1 MISGVFKKAL
11 RLFWF
16 LPAVLLWA
24 SFPPLAEKTNVF
36 FALAPLLWF
45 ARNKTPRESFRLWFL
60 NGFLFWVATL
70 AWMPAIVKNGGPWP
84 LVVLGWAGLAAYCA
98 LYFGAFG
105 FLSAKIWEKVGVSYF
120 RRVLVLLFAEPIL
133 FAALELLRS
142 RLFGGF
148 AWNHIGVASV
158 NAGFV
163 APLAIGGVYLST
175 AIAVLV
181 NGTVASIAERVLA
194 PWIAARGRKI
204 SLAGGELFIKDPERE
219 FLSLPR
225 WVRSIETILPI
236 LLAWALYSA
245 GSFFAAPQKCERE
258 LSKTLK
264 VALVQRNFPCAFSAE
279 ESNPNDEYTRHL
291 KMASLLKPDLIV
303 LPESA
308 FCEFAPFDSAVAGKV
323 ASWMLSL
330 GNAKGILAGGSRSEK
345 GALFNSAALYLREG
359 ADGKLSRQYYDK
371 VHLVPFGE
379 FIPGDKIFPVLQKLA
394 PVGSCT
400 SGELKLL
407 DFEGIKIGAAICFED
422 TDSAQ
427 IRKLAQMGADV
438 LIFITNDSWFS
449 GSDETEQHAWQA
461 VARAV
466 ETALPVIRVGN
477 SGVTGIIYPSGKA
490 SWLEARGGGILI
502 DQAGCKLETVEIS
515 SSPLPP
521 YVIYGDMPLTV
532 LSILVL
538 AISFIPG
545 FFRRKQRQGTSSG
558 TIFSSDT

>member
-1 MISGVFKKAL
+1 MITRFLKSAARFA
-11 RLFWF
+11 WF

-24 SFPPLAEKTNVF
+24 SFPPLGEKTNVF

-45 ARNKTPRESFRLWFL
+45 ARNKSPRESFRLWFL
-60 NGFLFWVATL
+60 NGFLFWIGTL
-70 AWMPAIVKNGGPWP
+70 SWMPAIVKNGGPWP

-105 FLSAKIWEKVGVSYF
+105 FISAKIWEKVGVSYF
-120 RRVLVLLFAEPIL
+120 RRLMVILFVEPIL

-148 AWNHIGVASV
+148 AWNHLGVASA

-163 APLAIGGVYLST
+163 APLAIGGVYLAS

-194 PWIAARGRKI
+194 PWIAARGRRI
-204 SLAGGELFIKDPERE
+204 SVPGGEIALKDPERE
-219 FLSLPR
+219 FLAVPR

-236 LLAWALYSA
+236 LLAWGLYSA
-245 GSFFAAPQKCERE
+245 GSFSHFFGLIVQQKGFRP
-258 LSKTLK
+258 LK
-264 VALVQRNFPCAFSAE
+264 VALVQRNFPCAFSTD
-279 ESNPNDEYTRHL
+279 ESDPKVEYTRHL
-291 KMASLLKPDLIV
+291 KMASLFSPDLIV

-308 FCEFAPFDSAVAGKV
+308 FCEFAPFDRAAAGKV

-330 GNAKGILAGGSRSEK
+330 GNAKGLLAGGSRTEK
-345 GALFNSAALYLREG
+345 GELFNSAALYRRDTVSG
-359 ADGKLSRQYYDK
+359 ALGGQYYDK

-379 FIPGDKIFPVLQKLA
+379 FIPGDKLFPLLQKLA

-400 SGELKLL
+400 PGELKLL
-407 DFEGIKIGAAICFED
+407 DFDGVKIGVAICFED

-427 IRKLAQMGADV
+427 MRALARMGADV
-438 LIFITNDSWFS
+438 LVFITNDSWFS

-466 ETALPVIRVGN
+466 ETGLPVIRVGN

-515 SSPLPP
+515 SSQLPP
-521 YVIYGDMPLTV
+521 YTIYGDIPLTV

-538 AISFIPG
+538 AISFG
-545 FFRRKQRQGTSSG
+545 SGLFKRKPRVEQCCV
-558 TIFSSDT
+558 